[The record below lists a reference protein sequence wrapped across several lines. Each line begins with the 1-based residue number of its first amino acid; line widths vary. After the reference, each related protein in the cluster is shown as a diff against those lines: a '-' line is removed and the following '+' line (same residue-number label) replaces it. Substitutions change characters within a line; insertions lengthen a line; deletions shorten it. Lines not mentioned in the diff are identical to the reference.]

1 MFQNNQRQFY
11 RDFSHYF
18 TKFEKCEPNKLICR
32 NFKHFD
38 NDQFK
43 LDICYSMSAVRIHAA
58 FQNNFVSILDKHA
71 PKKIK
76 NLQGNQKP
84 HFNKNLRKQI
94 MHVSKTKL
102 VNQKIL
108 LMLSRLTDNET
119 WWQIWIT
126 SQIAVL
132 WEF

>member
-1 MFQNNQRQFY
+1 
-11 RDFSHYF
+11 
-18 TKFEKCEPNKLICR
+18 
-32 NFKHFD
+32 
-38 NDQFK
+38 
-43 LDICYSMSAVRIHAA
+43 MSAVRIHAA
-58 FQNNFVSILDKHA
+58 FQNNFVSNLDKHA

-119 WWQIWIT
+119 WWQI
-126 SQIAVL
+126 
-132 WEF
+132 